1 MLTRS
6 ACGYGPH
13 WGETMSIM
21 MGNINKTTQ
30 SLRDEPMSAH
40 TSWRIG
46 GLADLFYQPVSMEEL
61 SRFLSEQDP
70 KIKIHWVGLGS
81 NMLVRDGGIRGLVI
95 CTRDLPKQIERISEY
110 QVKVTAGVPCTSLAR
125 KCARW
130 KIGSAAFFAGIPG
143 TFGGA
148 LAMNAGA
155 FGGETWDFVDTVE
168 TINRSGEVYSRTT
181 ADFKVGYRSVSGPI
195 DEWYLGAL
203 LAFETDSNADFSS
216 ISELMRHRSSTQPL
230 GKRSCGSV
238 FRNPPDGFAAQL
250 IEAAGLK
257 GAHIG
262 DAVVSE
268 KHANFIINNGSASA
282 DDVERLIRLIRRRV
296 KADCGV
302 MLELEVQILGEK
314 LA

>member
-155 FGGETWDFVDTVE
+155 FGRETWDFVDTVE
-168 TINRSGEVYSRTT
+168 TINRSGEVHSRTT

-203 LAFETDSNADFSS
+203 LAFETDTNADFSS
-216 ISELMRHRSSTQPL
+216 ISELMRHRCNTQPL

-257 GAHIG
+257 GANIG
-262 DAVVSE
+262 DAAVSE

>member
-1 MLTRS
+1 
-6 ACGYGPH
+6 
-13 WGETMSIM
+13 
-21 MGNINKTTQ
+21 MGNMNKTAQ

-46 GLADLFYQPVSMEEL
+46 GLADLFYQPVSTEEL
-61 SRFLSEQDP
+61 SRFLAEQDP
-70 KIKIHWVGLGS
+70 KINIHWVGLGS

-95 CTRDLPKQIERISEY
+95 CTRDLPKQIEKISEH
-110 QVKVTAGVPCTSLAR
+110 QVKVSAGVACTSFAR

-130 KIGSAAFFAGIPG
+130 KLGSAAFFAGIPG

-155 FGGETWDFVDTVE
+155 FGGETWSFVDTVE
-168 TINRSGEVYSRTT
+168 TINRSGEVKSRTV

-203 LAFETDSNADFSS
+203 LAFETDNNADFSS
-216 ISELMRHRSSTQPL
+216 IPELMRHRSSTQPL

-238 FRNPPDGFAAQL
+238 FRNPPNGFAAQL

-257 GAHIG
+257 GACIG

-282 DDVERLIRLIRRRV
+282 DDVERLIKLIRQRV

-302 MLELEVQILGEK
+302 LLDLEVQILGEK

>member
-13 WGETMSIM
+13 WGEIMSIM

-168 TINRSGEVYSRTT
+168 TINRSGEVHSRTT

>member
-1 MLTRS
+1 
-6 ACGYGPH
+6 
-13 WGETMSIM
+13 
-21 MGNINKTTQ
+21 MGNMNKTAQ

-46 GLADLFYQPVSMEEL
+46 GLADLFYQPVSTEEL
-61 SRFLSEQDP
+61 SRFLAEQDP
-70 KIKIHWVGLGS
+70 KINIHWVGLGS

-95 CTRDLPKQIERISEY
+95 CTRDLPKQIEKISEH
-110 QVKVTAGVPCTSLAR
+110 QVKVSAGVACTSFAR

-130 KIGSAAFFAGIPG
+130 KLGSAAFFAGIPG

-155 FGGETWDFVDTVE
+155 FGGETWSFVDTVE
-168 TINRSGEVYSRTT
+168 TINRSGEVKSRTV

-203 LAFETDSNADFSS
+203 LAFETDNNADFSS
-216 ISELMRHRSSTQPL
+216 IPELMRHRSNTQPL

-238 FRNPPDGFAAQL
+238 FRNPPNGFAAQL

-257 GAHIG
+257 GACIG

-282 DDVERLIRLIRRRV
+282 DDVERLIKLIRQRV

-302 MLELEVQILGEK
+302 LLDLEVQILGEK

>member
-1 MLTRS
+1 
-6 ACGYGPH
+6 
-13 WGETMSIM
+13 
-21 MGNINKTTQ
+21 MGNMNKTAQ

-46 GLADLFYQPVSMEEL
+46 GLADLFYQPVSTEEL
-61 SRFLSEQDP
+61 SRFLAEQDP
-70 KIKIHWVGLGS
+70 KINIHWVGLGS

-95 CTRDLPKQIERISEY
+95 CTRDLPKQIEKISEH
-110 QVKVTAGVPCTSLAR
+110 QVKVSAGVACTSFAR

-130 KIGSAAFFAGIPG
+130 KLGSAAFFAGIPG

-155 FGGETWDFVDTVE
+155 FGGETWSFVDTVE
-168 TINRSGEVYSRTT
+168 TINRSGEVKSRTV

-203 LAFETDSNADFSS
+203 LAFETDNNADFSS
-216 ISELMRHRSSTQPL
+216 IPELMRHRSNTQPL

-238 FRNPPDGFAAQL
+238 FRNPPNGFAAQL

-257 GAHIG
+257 GACIG

-268 KHANFIINNGSASA
+268 KHANFIINNGSATA
-282 DDVERLIRLIRRRV
+282 DDVERLIRLIRQRV

-302 MLELEVQILGEK
+302 LLDLEVQILGEK

>member
-1 MLTRS
+1 
-6 ACGYGPH
+6 
-13 WGETMSIM
+13 
-21 MGNINKTTQ
+21 MGNMNKTAQ

-46 GLADLFYQPVSMEEL
+46 GLADLFYQPVSTEEL
-61 SRFLSEQDP
+61 SRFLAEQDP
-70 KIKIHWVGLGS
+70 KINIHWVGLGS

-95 CTRDLPKQIERISEY
+95 CTRDLPKQIEKISEH
-110 QVKVTAGVPCTSLAR
+110 QVKVSAGVACTSFAR

-130 KIGSAAFFAGIPG
+130 KLGSAAFFAGIPG

-155 FGGETWDFVDTVE
+155 FGGETWSFVDTVE
-168 TINRSGEVYSRTT
+168 TINRSGEVKSRTV

-203 LAFETDSNADFSS
+203 LAFETDNNADFSS
-216 ISELMRHRSSTQPL
+216 IPELMRHRSSTQPL

-238 FRNPPDGFAAQL
+238 FRNPPNGFAAQL

-257 GAHIG
+257 GACIG

-282 DDVERLIRLIRRRV
+282 DDVERLISLVRQRV

-302 MLELEVQILGEK
+302 FLELEVQVLGEK
-314 LA
+314 VA

>member
-1 MLTRS
+1 
-6 ACGYGPH
+6 
-13 WGETMSIM
+13 
-21 MGNINKTTQ
+21 MGNMNKTAQ

-46 GLADLFYQPVSMEEL
+46 GLADLFYQPVSTEEL
-61 SRFLSEQDP
+61 SRFLAEQDP
-70 KIKIHWVGLGS
+70 KINIHWVGLGS
-81 NMLVRDGGIRGLVI
+81 NMLVLAGGIRGLVI
-95 CTRDLPKQIERISEY
+95 CTRDLPKQIEKISEH
-110 QVKVTAGVPCTSLAR
+110 QVKVSAGVACTSFAR

-130 KIGSAAFFAGIPG
+130 KLGSAAFFAGIPG

-155 FGGETWDFVDTVE
+155 FGGETWSFVDTVE
-168 TINRSGEVYSRTT
+168 TINRSGEVKSRTV

-203 LAFETDSNADFSS
+203 LAFETDNNADFSS
-216 ISELMRHRSSTQPL
+216 IPELMRHRSSTQPL

-238 FRNPPDGFAAQL
+238 FRNPPNGFAAQL

-257 GAHIG
+257 GACIG

-282 DDVERLIRLIRRRV
+282 DDVERLIKLIRQRV

-302 MLELEVQILGEK
+302 LLDLEVQILGEK